1 MPADDIALL
10 ETGIDGL
17 DEILRGGLPAN
28 RVYLIEGDPG
38 TGKTTLSLQFLLEGA
53 RRGDR
58 GLYVALAE
66 NRAELAAV
74 ATSHGW
80 ALDPIDIYEL
90 STPPEGLDADSQYT
104 LFHPSE
110 VELGE
115 TIKTVLEE
123 VERTR
128 PSRIVFDSLSEM
140 RLLAG
145 DPLRY
150 RRQVLALKQ
159 FFSGKR
165 CTVLLL
171 DDRSQT
177 STELQVQ
184 SICHGVIRLDDLSYE
199 FGPVRRRLRVKK
211 LRGVDFSSGYHDFVI
226 RKGGI
231 QVYPRFESVDFKP
244 QLERQ
249 LVPSGLRELDELLG
263 GGLERGTSVLI
274 TGPAGVGKSLLST
287 QYAIAAAERG
297 ERSALFVFDE
307 NLTTVHRRSASLGLP
322 FERHIESGKIL
333 LRQIDP
339 GALTPGELVHQIRRS
354 VEREDA
360 RIVVIDSLNG
370 YLSSMPEER
379 FLTIQL
385 HELHTYL
392 ARKGVLSVVTIAQY
406 GLIGS
411 SNVPIEVSYLA
422 DTVILLRCFEA
433 EGEVRQAISV
443 VKKRYGSH
451 ERTIREVGIASG
463 GMRVGQ
469 TLSGFRGILT
479 GIPEYDSAR
488 APPEP
493 A

>member
-1 MPADDIALL
+1 MPADVMSLQH
-10 ETGIDGL
+10 TGIQGF
-17 DEILRGGLPAN
+17 DEVLGGGLPAN

-38 TGKTTLSLQFLLEGA
+38 TGKTTLALQFLLEGA
-53 RRGDR
+53 KLGER
-58 GLYVALAE
+58 GLYVALSE

-80 ALDPIDIYEL
+80 SLDAIDIYEL
-90 STPPEGLDADSQYT
+90 STPPESLGVDSQYT

-123 VERTR
+123 VERTQ

-150 RRQVLALKQ
+150 RRQVMALKQ

-165 CTVLLL
+165 CTVFLI
-171 DDRSQT
+171 DDRSLT

-184 SICHGVIRLDDLSYE
+184 SICHGVFRLDDLSFQ
-199 FGPVRRRLRVKK
+199 FGPVRRRLRVQK
-211 LRGVDFSSGYHDFVI
+211 LRGVEFSSGYHDFVI

-231 QVYPRFESVDFKP
+231 KVYPRLESGDFKP
-244 QLERQ
+244 QRERQ
-249 LVPSGLRELDELLG
+249 LVASGLRELDELLG

-297 ERSALFVFDE
+297 ERSALYIFDE
-307 NLTTVHRRSASLGLP
+307 TLTTVHRRSASLGLP

-333 LRQIDP
+333 LRQVDP
-339 GALTPGELVHQIRRS
+339 GALTPGELVHEIRNA
-354 VEREDA
+354 VERDGA

-392 ARKGVLSVVTIAQY
+392 AQKGVLSMITIAQY

-411 SNVPIEVSYLA
+411 SSVPIEVSYLA

-433 EGEVRQAISV
+433 DGEVRQAISV
-443 VKKRYGSH
+443 VKKRYGAH
-451 ERTIREVGIASG
+451 ERTIRELRISSG
-463 GMRVGQ
+463 GMRVGP
-469 TLSGFRGILT
+469 TLRDFRGILT
-479 GIPEYDSAR
+479 GIPEYESAKL
-488 APPEP
+488 PPEL
-493 A
+493 